1 MTFSQFEAEFDSGA
15 ANANAG
21 IIVLNESIA
30 ITDSKVI
37 LDFRLTFNIFVIG
50 RKQINI
56 NSGKKYTILL
66 MAIINTQLKISIY
79 CCLY

>member
-1 MTFSQFEAEFDSGA
+1 MTFSQFEAEFDRGA

-37 LDFRLTFNIFVIG
+37 LDFRLTFNIFVTTN
-50 RKQINI
+50 KQIDI
-56 NSGKKYTILL
+56 NSGKRYTILL
-66 MAIINTQLKISIY
+66 MGIINTQLKISTY

>member
-1 MTFSQFEAEFDSGA
+1 LTFSQFEAEFDRGA

-37 LDFRLTFNIFVIG
+37 LDFRLTFNIFESPESCIDI
-50 RKQINI
+50 RK
-56 NSGKKYTILL
+56 SK
-66 MAIINTQLKISIY
+66 M
-79 CCLY
+79 